1 MASDMLNDKIRSNFT
16 LFYLASFIALALKIV
31 LDAIFVLADRAPAS
45 FGLISSSILAI
56 SFVSGILIGRFGQVS
71 SSIDQ
76 HRTGNTG
83 TLILDGGGRILTIT
97 LVGLLGGILLM
108 LIFSDGASQEPSG
121 MFEAIIMNLVGA
133 AFLYIAVETVL
144 FIYFAL
150 YIRRHEKT
158 KKFCKILAIGTLVI
172 YILVLLGKMAQ
183 DVNNPLASIAGFV
196 LCIMLLLTIG
206 RTKWIALLT
215 KQEKKKLVWQSA
227 LGFFIFTFFSVDC
240 FTDHITQIP
249 KSIDYFLFGSSSIV
263 GVAMMFSA
271 IYSARLFF
279 PALVA
284 LPTAS
289 AVDRRNSEVSS
300 LTHLNRI
307 IAETIDFDML
317 IENLTQRSLEVSRAT
332 SAWCELYSLEGERTI
347 ASLKYINKE
356 QIDWLYSFPPFE
368 KLISQATG
376 TILIE
381 SFDEYEELAQLASY
395 PKPIARSL
403 IVVPLY
409 EGLSKIGAL
418 IVLNTQSFGF
428 ENDDLN
434 VLSSFGDN
442 ISVALKNARLIRESI
457 SHERIQHEIQVAR
470 QIQNKL
476 LPQKIPV
483 ISGYDIAPF
492 SLPATEV
499 GGDYYDVITLRDGK
513 IAIFM
518 GDVSGKGVPA
528 AFYMAELKGVVLAL
542 AQEVRGARDFLCKIN
557 ATMFGNIERQT
568 YITLSCVVIE
578 PDSPK
583 ISLARAGHMPFLVKQ
598 HGGVSVVTPRG
609 LGIGLAK
616 SEIFDGLLEEYFL
629 DLSVGDACF
638 LFTDGLSERQ
648 NSQDKDFGYEPILD
662 ILRSPSAESAQMI
675 IKEVMKAVEYHAGSC
690 PQHDDMS
697 CLAFIYRGNGSGNHS
712 GKIQMHDESRMIK
725 PEHSN
730 LIS

>member
-1 MASDMLNDKIRSNFT
+1 MASDMVNDKIRSNFT
-16 LFYLASFIALALKIV
+16 LFYVAAFIALALKIV

-56 SFVSGILIGRFGQVS
+56 SFVSGTLIGRFGQVS
-71 SSIDQ
+71 TSIDQ
-76 HRTGNTG
+76 HRAGNAG
-83 TLILDGGGRILTIT
+83 SLILDGGGRILTIT

-108 LIFSDGASQEPSG
+108 VIFSNSPSQDPSG
-121 MFEAIIMNLVGA
+121 MFESIIMNLVGA
-133 AFLYIAVETVL
+133 AFHYIAIETIL

-158 KKFCKILAIGTLVI
+158 KKFCKILAVGILVI
-172 YILVLLGKMAQ
+172 YILDLLGKLAQ
-183 DVNNPLASIAGFV
+183 DANNPLAGIAAFV

-240 FTDHITQIP
+240 FTDHISQLP
-249 KSIDYFLFGSSSIV
+249 KSIDFFLFGSSSIV

-332 SAWCELYSLEGERTI
+332 GAWCELYLASGERSI

-356 QIDWLYSFPPFE
+356 QIDWLYSFPAFE
-368 KLISQATG
+368 SLVSNSTG
-376 TILIE
+376 TNLIE
-381 SFDEYEELAQLASY
+381 SFEEHPGLAPLASY

-409 EGLSKIGAL
+409 EGLTKIGAL

-428 ENDDLN
+428 ENDDMN

-457 SHERIQHEIQVAR
+457 THERIQHEIQVAR

-483 ISGYDIAPF
+483 ISGYDIAPY

-557 ATMFGNIERQT
+557 ATMFGNIEKQT

-616 SEIFDGLLEEYFL
+616 SEVFDALLEEYFL

-675 IKEVMKAVEYHAGSC
+675 IKEVMKAVEYHAGSF
-690 PQHDDMS
+690 PQHDDMT
-697 CLAFIYRGNGSGNHS
+697 CLAFIYRGNGNVNTSKRTLEAHE
-712 GKIQMHDESRMIK
+712 ESLMIK
-725 PEHSN
+725 P
-730 LIS
+730 

>member
-1 MASDMLNDKIRSNFT
+1 MASEIPNDPIRSNYL
-16 LFYLASFIALALKIV
+16 LFYIAAIIALALKIF
-31 LDAIFVLADRAPAS
+31 LDAIFVLADRSPAS

-56 SFVSGILIGRFGQVS
+56 SFISGVFIARFGQICT
-71 SSIDQ
+71 SIEQ
-76 HRTGNTG
+76 HRTGNAG
-83 TLILDGGGRILTIT
+83 KLILDGSGRIVLVT
-97 LVGLLGGILLM
+97 LIVLLAGSLFLV
-108 LIFSDGASQEPSG
+108 LFTDNDAQSG
-121 MFEAIIMNLVGA
+121 TFESIIMNLVGA
-133 AFLYIAVETVL
+133 AFLYIAIETIL
-144 FIYFAL
+144 FVYFAL

-158 KKFCKILAIGTLVI
+158 KKFSRILAIGTLVI
-172 YILVLLGKMAQ
+172 YVLVLLGKFAN
-183 DVNNPLASIAGFV
+183 DTDNPLAGIAAFV
-196 LCIMLLLTIG
+196 LCILLLLTIG
-206 RTKWIALLT
+206 RTKWVALLT

-227 LGFFIFTFFSVDC
+227 LGFFVFTFFSVEC
-240 FTDHITQIP
+240 FTDSVTSFSKPIEF
-249 KSIDYFLFGSSSIV
+249 FLSGSSAIV
-263 GVAMMFSA
+263 GVAMMFGA
-271 IYSARLFF
+271 VYCARLFF

-300 LTHLNRI
+300 LTHLNKI

-332 SAWCELYSLEGERTI
+332 SAWCELYSSNGERSI
-347 ASLKYINKE
+347 ASLKYINQE
-356 QIDWLYSFPPFE
+356 QIDWLYSFSAFE
-368 KLISQATG
+368 RLINQTTG
-376 TILIE
+376 TSLIV
-381 SFDEYEELAQLASY
+381 SFDEDPELAPLALY

-428 ENDDLN
+428 ENDDMS

-476 LPQKIPV
+476 LPQKIPT

-499 GGDYYDVITLRDGK
+499 GGDYYDVIKLQDGK

-578 PDSPK
+578 PNSPK

-609 LGIGLAK
+609 LGIGLVK
-616 SEIFDGLLEEYFL
+616 SEVFDSLLEEFFL

-662 ILRSPSAESAQMI
+662 ILRSPSAESAHTI
-675 IKEVMKAVEYHAGSC
+675 IKEVMKAVEYHAGSF
-690 PQHDDMS
+690 PQHDDMT
-697 CLAFIYRGNGSGNHS
+697 CLAFIYRGGENNNS
-712 GKIQMHDESRMIK
+712 SRILKSHEGETLMIK
-725 PEHSN
+725 P
-730 LIS
+730 

>member
-1 MASDMLNDKIRSNFT
+1 MTPEIPTTQIRSNFL
-16 LFYLASFIALALKIV
+16 LFYIGSIIALILKIV
-31 LDAIFVLADRAPAS
+31 LDAIFVLADRSPAS
-45 FGLISSSILAI
+45 FGLISSPILAL
-56 SFVSGILIGRFGQVS
+56 SFVSGAFIARFSQIS
-71 SSIDQ
+71 TSIEQ
-76 HRTGNTG
+76 HRADNAGK
-83 TLILDGGGRILTIT
+83 LILDGGGRIILIT
-97 LVGLLGGILLM
+97 LIVLLGGSLL
-108 LIFSDGASQEPSG
+108 LVSFADNDIPSG
-121 MFEAIIMNLVGA
+121 MFESFIMNLIGA
-133 AFLYIAVETVL
+133 VFLYVAIETIL

-158 KKFCKILAIGTLVI
+158 KKFSKVLAVGTLII
-172 YILVLLGKMAQ
+172 YGLVLLGKFAENT
-183 DVNNPLASIAGFV
+183 NNPLAGIAAFV
-196 LCIMLLLTIG
+196 LCILLLLTIG
-206 RTKWIALLT
+206 RTKWVALLT
-215 KQEKKKLVWQSA
+215 KQEKKKLAWQSA
-227 LGFFIFTFFSVDC
+227 LGFFVFTFLSVQCFEKNGFFSKPIE
-240 FTDHITQIP
+240 F
-249 KSIDYFLFGSSSIV
+249 FLYGSSTIA
-263 GVAMMFSA
+263 GVSMMFSA

-300 LTHLNRI
+300 LTHLNKI

-317 IENLTQRSLEVSRAT
+317 IENLTQRALEVSRAT
-332 SAWCELYSLEGERTI
+332 SAWCELYSPTNERAI
-347 ASLKYINKE
+347 ASLKYINQE
-356 QIDWLYSFPPFE
+356 QIDWLYSYPAFE
-368 KLISQATG
+368 R
-376 TILIE
+376 LIE
-381 SFDEYEELAQLASY
+381 RTNSTTLIVSFDEEKDLAPIAAF

-403 IVVPLY
+403 IIVPLY

-428 ENDDLN
+428 ENDDMN

-476 LPQKIPV
+476 LPQKIPT

-492 SLPATEV
+492 SLPANEV
-499 GGDYYDVITLRDGK
+499 GGDYYDVVTLQDGK

-557 ATMFGNIERQT
+557 ATLFGNIERQT

-578 PDSPK
+578 PNSPK

-616 SEIFDGLLEEYFL
+616 PEVFDRLLEEYFL
-629 DLSVGDACF
+629 DLAVGDACF

-662 ILRSPSAESAQMI
+662 ILRSPSAESAHSI
-675 IKEVMKAVEYHAGSC
+675 IKEVMKAVEYHAGSF
-690 PQHDDMS
+690 PQHDDMT
-697 CLAFIYRGNGSGNHS
+697 CLAFIYRNNGENNMN
-712 GKIQMHDESRMIK
+712 INLQADDNLLMIK
-725 PEHSN
+725 PEES
-730 LIS
+730 SYSS